1 MTARI
6 DHYAKMLGALE
17 LAEHTTLADVSR
29 NAALLAQV
37 HATAYAAEQARI
49 GNLIAMFA
57 LPEADAH
64 DFARTGFSYAEAAID
79 IRKALGLS

>member
-17 LAEHTTLADVSR
+17 LAEKSTNADVSR

-49 GNLIAMFA
+49 GNLIAYVA
-57 LPEADAH
+57 KWTDGEVLDVDA
-64 DFARTGFSYAEAAID
+64 E
-79 IRKALGLS
+79 IRDGLCLS